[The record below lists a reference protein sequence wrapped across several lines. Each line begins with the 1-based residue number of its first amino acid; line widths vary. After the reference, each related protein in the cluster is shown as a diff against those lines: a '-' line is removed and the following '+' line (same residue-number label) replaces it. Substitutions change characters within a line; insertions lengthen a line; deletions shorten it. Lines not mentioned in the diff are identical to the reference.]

1 MTIDDGAGYKAQHT
15 AQGTF
20 YKDGDSITGQYTKDG
35 SKQKDLELFG
45 TYSYGKND
53 INDTPMFVAQ
63 LYTDEK
69 GEECFGHFYNG
80 GDY

>member
-1 MTIDDGAGYKAQHT
+1 MAIADGSGFKAQHT

-63 LYTDEK
+63 LYIDEK
-69 GEECFGHFYNG
+69 GEECFGHFLNI
-80 GDY
+80 